1 MLPQQAKSPAL
12 KLSSHTDTR
21 GNHALQLCQR
31 PRKVRMTAVRQGCT
45 NVFSKATGAEIPAI
59 KLRPGVALPHVTL
72 PTTEV

>member
-1 MLPQQAKSPAL
+1 
-12 KLSSHTDTR
+12 
-21 GNHALQLCQR
+21 
-31 PRKVRMTAVRQGCT
+31 MTAVRQGCS